1 MHFTLKSG
9 DSVATIT
16 SQSGEE
22 IAFDISSYHS
32 TRIEK
37 KGGDIFKSLN
47 DYLARLKPTSVAALF
62 GLYLEAKTVFMLS
75 TNSVDLDNKLENVF
89 RKMFNIIDLDQFRQ
103 FVAVYSGI
111 IIPPEIKNNHSEV
124 DGEFLREK
132 TYIREEYIDLLTTT
146 VAVRL
151 CLPIWGEYMTKIDAT
166 ACSEGKE
173 YAAYTLLGSSK
184 LRELPAYE
192 KLLKYV
198 QASTTNAVE
207 TSASTLKGVGRD
219 SIPEWLTG
227 MVIVR
232 KLPVIDLL
240 SVDNRANII
249 NAVYSYVDNHLK
261 RLPKKFMDDARE
273 RRAEGAGGSDEN
285 EQSYV
290 ETYRAKQQM
299 AYGDLETNIVY
310 LEGDLLTICQD
321 VDPSFD
327 PAILD
332 GILAVSDGLENGALS
347 VHNHVLMQW
356 VMDTSLDTLEP
367 DTISR
372 VVTCRAMLV
381 TQAIL
386 HHWGLHNL
394 ALLATGIKL
403 SSGGNAIENVFFNK
417 LTAEQVDALDLIYP
431 NQIPNGRQPT
441 TKNKG
446 ANYGYKSVIDMSK
459 YLTRFK
465 YAVRTPT
472 FLSSKDVSVDRFG
485 HLTPPPSISHE
496 LVEMLIKID
505 QITAEPFVL

>member
-1 MHFTLKSG
+1 MQFTLNSW
-9 DSVATIT
+9 DSVVLIKSEA
-16 SQSGEE
+16 GEE
-22 IAFDISSYHS
+22 IAFDISSYRS

-37 KGGDIFKSLN
+37 KGGDIFKTIN
-47 DYLARLKPTSVAALF
+47 DYIPRLKPTSVAALF
-62 GLYLEAKTVFMLS
+62 GLYLEAKTVFMLT
-75 TNSVDLDNKLENVF
+75 TNSVDLDGKLENIF
-89 RKMFNIIDLDQFRQ
+89 RKMFNIIDIEQLKN
-103 FVAVYSGI
+103 FVSIYSGI
-111 IIPPEIKNNHSEV
+111 IVPPEIKNNHAEV

-132 TYIREEYIDLLTTT
+132 TYIREEYIDLLTVT

-151 CLPIWGEYMTKIDAT
+151 CLPIWAEYMSKIDAT
-166 ACSEGKE
+166 VSSDGKE
-173 YAAYTLLGSSK
+173 YAAYSLLRSSK
-184 LRELPAYE
+184 LRELPAYD

-198 QASTTNAVE
+198 IASTTNSVE

-219 SIPEWLTG
+219 SIPEWLTA

-261 RLPKKFMDDARE
+261 RLSKKFMDDARE
-273 RRAEGAGGSDEN
+273 RRSEGVGGSDEN
-285 EQSYV
+285 EQSYI

-299 AYGDLETNIVY
+299 SYGDLETNIVY

-321 VDPSFD
+321 IDPTFD

-332 GILAVSDGLENGALS
+332 AVLAVSEGLENSALA

-372 VVTCRAMLV
+372 VVTVRAMIV

-394 ALLATGIKL
+394 ALLATGIRL
-403 SSGGNAIENVFFNK
+403 HQNGNATENIFFNK
-417 LTAEQVDALDLIYP
+417 LTAEQVDALDKIYP

-441 TKNKG
+441 SKNKN
-446 ANYGYKSVIDMSK
+446 ANFGYLSVIDMSK
-459 YLTRFK
+459 LLTRHK
-465 YAVRTPT
+465 YAVRTPA
-472 FLSSKDVSVDRFG
+472 FLSNKEVKVDRFG
-485 HLTPPPSISHE
+485 HLSPPPCISHE
-496 LVEMLIKID
+496 LVNMLINID
-505 QITAEPFVL
+505 LITPEPMVL